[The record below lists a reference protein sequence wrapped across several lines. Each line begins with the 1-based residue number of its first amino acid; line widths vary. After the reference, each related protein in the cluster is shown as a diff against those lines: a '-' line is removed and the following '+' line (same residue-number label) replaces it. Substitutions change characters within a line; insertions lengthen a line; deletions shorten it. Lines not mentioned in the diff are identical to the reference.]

1 MNIVVLEGRIVK
13 EAVREVTSN
22 GTTVSRFTL
31 AVRRDKDTSDF
42 IDLRA
47 YGKSADFILTLPKG
61 TRMLVQGRMRK
72 DTWKDKQGNWAEKI
86 YIIVDKFSVLS
97 SPSSKAEEDTD
108 QRLVGDITGDTLF
121 NDDTPPF

>member
-13 EAVREVTSN
+13 EAVREITSN

-97 SPSSKAEEDTD
+97 SPSSKVEEDTD
-108 QRLVGDITGDTLF
+108 QRLVGDIIGDTLF

>member
-13 EAVREVTSN
+13 EAIREITSN

-97 SPSSKAEEDTD
+97 SPSSKVEEDTD
-108 QRLVGDITGDTLF
+108 QRLVGDIIGDTLF

>member
-1 MNIVVLEGRIVK
+1 MDGRIVK
-13 EAVREVTSN
+13 EAIREITSN

-97 SPSSKAEEDTD
+97 SPSSKVEEDTD
-108 QRLVGDITGDTLF
+108 QRLVGDIIGDTLF

>member
-13 EAVREVTSN
+13 EAIREITSN

-72 DTWKDKQGNWAEKI
+72 DTWKDKQGNWAKKI

-97 SPSSKAEEDTD
+97 SPSSKVEEDTD
-108 QRLVGDITGDTLF
+108 QRLVGDIIGDTLF

>member
-1 MNIVVLEGRIVK
+1 VNIVVLEGRIVK

-97 SPSSKAEEDTD
+97 SPSSKVEEDTD
-108 QRLVGDITGDTLF
+108 QRLVGDIIGDTLF

>member
-1 MNIVVLEGRIVK
+1 VNIVVLEGRIVK
-13 EAVREVTSN
+13 EAVREITSN

-97 SPSSKAEEDTD
+97 SPSSKVEEDTD
-108 QRLVGDITGDTLF
+108 QRLVGDIIGDTLF

>member
-1 MNIVVLEGRIVK
+1 MNIVVMDGRIVK
-13 EAVREVTSN
+13 EAIREITSN

-97 SPSSKAEEDTD
+97 SPSSKVEEDTD
-108 QRLVGDITGDTLF
+108 QRLVGDIIGDTLF

>member
-1 MNIVVLEGRIVK
+1 MNIVVMDGRIVK
-13 EAVREVTSN
+13 EAIREITSN

-72 DTWKDKQGNWAEKI
+72 DTWKDKQGNWAKKI

-97 SPSSKAEEDTD
+97 SPSSKVEEDTD
-108 QRLVGDITGDTLF
+108 QRLVGDIIGDTLF

>member
-97 SPSSKAEEDTD
+97 SPSSKVEEDTD
-108 QRLVGDITGDTLF
+108 QRLVGDIIGDTLF

>member
-1 MNIVVLEGRIVK
+1 VNIVVLEGRIVK
-13 EAVREVTSN
+13 EAIREITSN

-97 SPSSKAEEDTD
+97 SPSSKVEEDTD
-108 QRLVGDITGDTLF
+108 QRLVGDIIGDTLF

>member
-13 EAVREVTSN
+13 EATREITSN

-108 QRLVGDITGDTLF
+108 QRLVGDIIGDTLF

>member
-1 MNIVVLEGRIVK
+1 VNIVVLEGRIVK
-13 EAVREVTSN
+13 EAIREITSN

-47 YGKSADFILTLPKG
+47 YGKSADSILTLPKG

-97 SPSSKAEEDTD
+97 SPSSKVEEDTD
-108 QRLVGDITGDTLF
+108 QRLVGDIIGDTLF

>member
-13 EAVREVTSN
+13 EAIREITSN

-108 QRLVGDITGDTLF
+108 QRLVGDIIGDTLF

>member
-1 MNIVVLEGRIVK
+1 VNIVVLEGRIVK
-13 EAVREVTSN
+13 EAIREITSN

-108 QRLVGDITGDTLF
+108 QRLVGDIIGDTLF

>member
-1 MNIVVLEGRIVK
+1 VNIVVMDGRIVK
-13 EAVREVTSN
+13 EAIREITSN

-97 SPSSKAEEDTD
+97 SPSSKVEEDTD
-108 QRLVGDITGDTLF
+108 QRLVGDIIGDTLF